1 MALAF
6 LNPVSA
12 GPVADSTIT
21 VAHDCGS
28 GDDRW
33 LFVAVPLFSAGET
46 PTVSGVSYDGAALSP
61 VVQGEHLYAGNTNVV
76 RAEWWAL
83 DVAAAGKTGSN
94 NVVVTLSGA
103 ADRLAVIAFTATG
116 CGGPGLDTNTAG
128 GNLSVVSAAI
138 DTAADTGRVVGLWTG
153 TAARGVTPGTGNTVV
168 VARDDGTAPPNNIVA
183 WAGWEP
189 GTGGS
194 VAWDIT
200 LSSAVRSAAA
210 VIELL
215 EAEEGGGDEIIE
227 EVALVA
233 ETDAALALAAAKSLV
248 LAQATESDLAQGVVR
263 VKRVTLA
270 QALERDAALAIAIGG
285 LAVVIDGPT
294 LAALATTGRTFVE
307 LAGSGRTLTVLAG
320 TGKTTVDVD

>member
-1 MALAF
+1 MDFINAA
-6 LNPVSA
+6 SA

-46 PTVSGVSYDGAALSP
+46 PAVSGVTYDGAALSP
-61 VVQGEHLYAGNTNVV
+61 PVRGEHLYAGNTSVV

-83 DVAAAGKTGSN
+83 DVAAAGKTGTN

-103 ADRLAVIAFTATG
+103 ADDLSVIAFTASD
-116 CGGPGLDTNTAG
+116 CGGPSANTNTTG
-128 GNLSVVSAAI
+128 GNLSVLSAAVG
-138 DTAADTGRVVGLWTG
+138 TAGFASRVVGVASWA
-153 TAARGVTPGTGNTVV
+153 AARGVTPGTGNTVI
-168 VARDDGTAPPNNIVA
+168 VARDDGTAPPNNLVA
-183 WAGWEP
+183 WAGWEQ

-215 EAEEGGGDEIIE
+215 EAEEGG
-227 EVALVA
+227 
-233 ETDAALALAAAKSLV
+233 SLGGRDSH
-248 LAQATESDLAQGVVR
+248 ESTT
-263 VKRVTLA
+263 TLP
-270 QALERDAALAIAIGG
+270 LG
-285 LAVVIDGPT
+285 LSP
-294 LAALATTGRTFVE
+294 
-307 LAGSGRTLTVLAG
+307 
-320 TGKTTVDVD
+320 

>member
-1 MALAF
+1 
-6 LNPVSA
+6 V
-12 GPVADSTIT
+12 
-21 VAHDCGS
+21 
-28 GDDRW
+28 
-33 LFVAVPLFSAGET
+33 
-46 PTVSGVSYDGAALSP
+46 
-61 VVQGEHLYAGNTNVV
+61 
-76 RAEWWAL
+76 
-83 DVAAAGKTGSN
+83 AAGKTGTN

-153 TAARGVTPGTGNTVV
+153 AAARGVTPGTGNTVV

-200 LSSAVRSAAA
+200 LSSAVRAAAA

-215 EAEEGGGDEIIE
+215 EAEAGGGGTDELTAGSLTAGAPVLGTPAIGQ
-227 EVALVA
+227 AH
-233 ETDAALALAAAKSLV
+233 ALAADGLV
-248 LAQATESDLAQGVVR
+248 AGA
-263 VKRVTLA
+263 
-270 QALERDAALAIAIGG
+270 
-285 LAVVIDGPT
+285 PT
-294 LAALATTGRTFVE
+294 LGEPLFVFAVGKVTVSVTGGKPGMTVTAGGPSLSVVAASPHMDIG
-307 LAGSGRTLTVLAG
+307 
-320 TGKTTVDVD
+320 D